1 MATSEGGL
9 RELMAGQLAIWYS
22 HQLAPENP
30 YFNGGEYLELNGDV
44 DLGLL
49 GEASRRLMEEA
60 DAVRLRIREVDGQ
73 PRQYFHDVAD
83 YPVDVIDVSG
93 EADPRAAA
101 ERLMWEDLRQ
111 VRGAA
116 DRALYRI
123 KIFTAGPR
131 LTLWY
136 QRAYHVIL
144 DGRSVGLIVGRLS
157 QIYNALLQGGSVAES
172 ALPSS
177 TVLMEAER
185 DYRASAHYEAD
196 REYWSGVLAGLP
208 EAEGLGGSYA
218 GRAQRAPV
226 RYLEDVDDSLGADLK
241 AAARGL
247 GTNFAGL
254 MISAAALY
262 QHHLTGQRDVVVG
275 VPVSGRV
282 GTRDLAIPLMTNNV
296 LPIRVEIT
304 PDTTVADLVRR
315 TTRAVFQGLRHQRYR
330 YEEMLHDAALGE
342 GDLWDLMI
350 NVMSFDIYAL
360 PFGDC
365 AVTAHNLASGPVDGT
380 RIDVYDRSGLTIAV
394 DVNPDAPDLAP
405 GDEVCRH
412 FLALATWLVSVDAD
426 ELVSRSGLLDADERR
441 RVLVEWNDTAADF
454 GPGLVPELFTAQAAR
469 TPDAVAVVADGEEVS
484 YAELDARANRLA
496 HFLQGEGVTAESVV
510 GICLPRGVDAVV
522 AILAAWKAGAAYLP
536 IDPEH
541 PVERIAYLLSDS
553 GAAVTLTDGTTR
565 IEEPA
570 GAARVVALDSA
581 RLAARLA
588 ALPATSPKVSQAAD
602 RLAYVI
608 YTSGST
614 GRPKGVAVTHGGLA
628 NYAQW
633 AAGAYRTA
641 GGAPLHSSL
650 AFDLT
655 VTSVVVPLISGAP
668 VVVSREGGA
677 EGLAEL
683 LRDGGNFG
691 LVKAVPAHLPM
702 LTEMLS
708 DRQAEQAAVTW
719 VVGGEA
725 LPGPVVRAW
734 LERAPESVVV
744 NEYGPTEAVV
754 GCSVFEVRPG
764 LELGDSVPIGRPI
777 ANMRLYVLDEYLRPV
792 APGVPGELYIAGVQ
806 LARGY
811 AKRPGLTAERFVANP
826 FEPGAR
832 MYRTGDLA
840 LWSRGGELEYLGR
853 ADEQVKV
860 RGYRI
865 EPGEVEAVL
874 TAHPLV
880 ARAAVIAREDTPGDV
895 QLVGYVVP
903 GDAAEDLAEQVRSF
917 AAGQLP
923 EHMVPSAVVVLDA
936 LPLAMSG
943 KLDRKALPAPDFG
956 TRAGAGRAPAN
967 AREEILCAAF
977 AEVLGLE
984 RVGVDD
990 NFFQLGGQSLMAI
1003 RLVGAI
1009 RKLGVS
1015 VSVRAFFESPTP
1027 AGLARSVG
1035 AGEVAVPAN
1044 LIPADATSIT
1054 PEMLSLV
1061 ALSADEVARVVDTV
1075 DGGAANIA
1083 DVYPLAPLQEGLLFH
1098 HLMADGDDD
1107 TYLASFVLEF
1117 DSKGRLD
1124 AFAGALQQVLDR
1136 HDIFRTAIVW
1146 EGLPEPVQVVW
1157 RRAELPVTE
1166 VALDPQATD
1175 PVAELTATV
1184 GRTVDL
1190 TRAPLLGLHVAGTA
1204 DGRRLAL
1211 LRLHHLVQDH
1221 TTVEVLL
1228 AEIEAVMQ
1236 GRGTELPQPLPFRD
1250 VVVQARA
1257 GLDGG
1262 AHERFFADLLGD
1274 VTEPTAPF
1282 GLLETREPG
1291 METVETEAR
1300 IAPDLERKLRRVS
1313 RKVGASPA
1321 TLMHV
1326 AWARVLAAVSGQDD
1340 VVFGTVLFG
1349 RMNADAEADRQLGPF
1364 MNLLP
1369 VRVKTGDLGVLA
1381 AVGAVRS
1388 QLAALL
1394 EHEHAPLA
1402 VAQNASG
1409 VEGESPLFT
1418 SMFNFRHNDRSVSKS
1433 GALFDGV
1440 ELRHYREYTNYPLAV
1455 NVDDDDDAMRVTVD
1469 LAPPVDPRLVISL
1482 LCTATWNLLVALE
1495 RALAGGPEI
1504 ALGAVEVL
1512 SSEELRRV
1520 LVEWNDTAAE
1530 VEGTTLPALFEAQV
1544 ARTPDAVAVVF
1555 EGEELSYAELDAR
1568 ANRLAHL
1575 LAGRGV
1581 GPESVVAVALERGV
1595 DMVVALLA
1603 VVKAGGAYLPVDPG
1617 YPADRIAVVLED
1629 AAPVVVLTARAFIDV
1644 IPAAAP
1650 VVVLDAPAVSEE
1662 LAGLPGTALGAVVR
1676 PAHPAYVIFT
1686 SGSTGRP
1693 KGVVVAHEGIVNR
1706 LAWMQQRFELSVG
1719 DRVVQKTPFGFDVS
1733 VWEFFWPLLEGAALV
1748 VARPGGH
1755 REPGYLASLIVEQ
1768 GVTTAHFVPS
1778 MLEAFLS
1785 EPAAAGCGEVL
1796 RRVVCSGEALPL
1808 HVQHR
1813 FFELFG
1819 DVELHNLYGPTE
1831 ASVDVTAWRCDR
1843 EQTAGVVPIG
1853 APVAN
1858 TCVYVLDA
1866 ALGPVPVGAA
1876 GELYLAGVQLARG
1889 YAGRAAL
1896 TGERFVAN
1904 PFERGARMYR
1914 TGDIACWR
1922 ADGVLEFLGRADEQ
1936 VKVRGFRIEPG
1947 EVQAVVAAHPRVAQ
1961 AAVIAREDVPGDT
1974 RLVAYVVP
1982 DGDGMEQL
1990 PESVREFAVRQ
2001 LPEYMVPSAVVV
2013 LSELPLSV
2021 NGKLDR
2027 KALPAPAYTTGTGRG
2042 PANAREEIVCA
2053 AFADVLGLESVGVDD
2068 NFFQL
2073 GGHSLMGISLVEQ
2086 LRLRGVAVSVRT
2098 LFQSPTPAG
2107 LAASTGAVQ
2116 VEVPANLIPA
2126 DATTITPEMLPLVDL
2141 TADEIERIVA
2151 TVEGGAA
2158 NIGDVYPLAPLQE
2171 GLLFHHLLA
2180 DGGEDAYVLRAAL
2193 EFDTRARLDAFV
2205 EALQLVVDRHD
2216 IFRTSFVWE
2225 GLREPVQ
2232 VVWRRAVLPVSEV
2245 VLAPNT
2251 TDPAAE
2257 LQAVVGSSMDL
2268 GRAPLL
2274 RVDYAEL
2281 PGGGWMALA
2290 RMHHTVRDHTALE
2303 VVLSE
2308 VRTIVAGRAAELPA
2322 PMPFRNFVAQT
2333 RRGVSLA
2340 EHERYFARLLA
2351 DVDEPTAAY
2360 GLLNVRGDGAD
2371 SVHGV
2376 TVFAEELNTRLRET
2390 ARRLGTSPA
2399 TLMHVAWARVLA
2411 AVSGRDDVVF
2421 GTVLYGRMNS
2431 GAGAD
2436 RVPGPFMNTLPVR
2449 ALTDRHGVLAAVTA
2463 MRDQLAELLEH
2474 EHAPL
2479 VAAQRASGIV
2489 GDAPLF
2495 TSFINY
2501 RRNEAQSPEER
2512 AGEVMEGTRLLLSRE
2527 RTNYP
2532 LVILVD
2538 DNGDGIEVAVDA
2550 VAPIDSA
2557 EVGALVRT
2565 ATENLVGALE
2575 KALDGGAELPLCE
2588 VQVLGDAERSRL
2600 LTEWNDTA
2608 AEVPAG
2614 TVVGLFEA
2622 QTARTPDAVAIVAD
2636 GERVSYAELDARA
2649 NRLAHYLLGQGISAE
2664 SAVGLALPR
2673 GVEMITAMLAVW
2685 KAGAG
2690 YLPIDPEQPADRV
2703 GYMLTDSQVAMV
2715 LTTEEILDELPA
2727 GRLRTVA
2734 LDGTLTA
2741 MQLAAAPATAPA
2753 TAVDPGCLA
2762 YMIYTSGSTG
2772 RPKGV
2777 AVTHGAL
2784 TNYVATVPPRI
2795 GYTGPGARHALLQAQ
2810 ITDLG
2815 NTVLFASLVTGGEL
2829 HILDEGAVTDPA
2841 AVSGYL
2847 AEQGIDHLKVVPSHL
2862 VALSAVAG
2870 LERVLP
2876 ARSLVLGGE
2885 AAAPDWVRE
2894 LVTAADGC
2902 AVFNHY
2908 GPTETTIGVAT
2919 TRLTAELVAD
2929 GVVPVGTPVGNT
2941 RFYLLDARLQPVSVG
2956 VAGELYVAGAQLAR
2970 GYVRRPGRTAERF
2983 VANPFEPGLRMYRT
2997 GDRAKWTADGQV
3009 VFLGRADEQVKI
3021 RGHRIEPGEVQ
3032 AALAAHRQV
3041 DQAAVVARQDTPGE
3055 TRLVAYVVPGAG
3067 ADGGNLPA
3075 ELRQFAAEKLP
3086 EHLVPSAVV
3095 VLDALPLT
3103 ANGKLDRKAL
3113 PAPDFAGRAGT
3124 GRGPADAREEIV
3136 CAAFA
3141 EVLGLERV
3149 GVDDDFF
3156 ELGGHSLV
3164 AVRLVEIL
3172 RAQGVSISVRT
3183 LFDTPSPAGVAASVG
3198 AERITAPANRIPAD
3212 AQQIT
3217 PQMLSMVELTEQE
3230 IATVAATVPGGA
3242 ANIAD
3247 VYPLA
3252 PLQEGLLFHHV
3263 LAHGGDDAYVMP
3275 AVLEFDSRARLDAFA
3290 QAMGQVVNRHD
3301 IYRTAY
3307 VWEGLREPVQVVLR
3321 HAPLSVTEVALDP
3334 RSTDPVAELVALGG
3348 HSMDLA
3354 DPPLITLHVAAAPAG
3369 GKWLALVRA
3378 HHMVR
3383 DHTALVVLLTEV
3395 QAFLT
3400 GRSAELPA
3408 PLLFRDFVAQAR
3420 GGVAREEHERYFEAL
3435 LGDVEEPTAPFGLV
3449 DVRGDGTALTR
3460 NPVEPAPAVDA
3471 RLREVARRLGTSPAT
3486 LLHVV
3491 WGRVLAAV
3499 SNQPTVVFGTVLSGR
3514 MNAAAGADRIPG
3526 PFINTLPVRM
3536 PEPRPGV
3543 VAAVAAMRSQ
3553 LAELL
3558 EHEHAP
3564 LVLAQRASGVTG
3576 GSPLFTSFINY
3587 RRNAGQNLDERWD
3600 GELEGTR
3607 LVFANERTNFPL
3619 ALMVD
3624 DNGEDIALSV
3634 DAVAPADGAAV
3645 GELVRNA
3652 MANLVSALE
3661 TALDGGPELPLDEV
3675 AVLDEGELHRMLD
3688 EWNSTDRGMAAAT
3701 LPELFATQAAETPG
3715 AVALVADG
3723 VRLSYAELDARA
3735 NRLARLLIG
3744 RGVAPESV
3752 VAVALERGVD
3762 LVVALLAVAKA
3773 GGAYLPLDRSYPA
3786 ERIARMLA
3794 DSSPTLLLTDGRD
3807 TVATAGLA
3815 RVALDEEETARE
3827 LAGIAEGPLQQAELR
3842 APLGAD
3848 NAAYVI
3854 YTSGSTGRPK
3864 GTVVPHRAVDRLVR
3878 ESGYL
3883 ELGPGNVVGQLS
3895 SASFDAATLEIWGPL
3910 LNGATLAVAAP
3921 GALSVAEL
3929 KAFLTT
3935 HAVDTAWLTAGLF
3948 HEVVD
3953 QDVSALAGLRRLLAG
3968 GDALSPAH
3976 CRRLLAA
3983 LPGVRLFNGYGP
3995 TENTTFTT
4003 VHEIL
4008 AADLTEGTASVPI
4021 GSPIADTR
4029 VYVLDGALR
4038 PVPVGVEGELYTT
4051 GAGLARGYE
4060 QQAALTAE
4068 RFVACPLEPGTRM
4081 YRTGDRARWTADGR
4095 LVFAGRTD
4103 HQVKVRGFRVEPGE
4117 VTEVLSGHPQVAQA
4131 AVVARVDASGGPRLV
4146 AYVVPAGPTGAELPH
4161 SVREFLADR
4170 LPEYLVPAAVA
4181 VLDAMPLTANGKL
4194 DRAALP
4200 APAYTTGGGRGPADA
4215 REEAVGGLFREVL
4228 GLAEVGMD
4236 DDFFALGGH
4245 SLLATRLVT
4254 RVREVLGVELP
4265 LRAVFEARTVAGL
4278 ARRVGTEKSTRPA
4291 LRPMRNHEES

>member
-30 YFNGGEYLELNGDV
+30 YFNGAEYLELDGDV

-49 GEASRRLMEEA
+49 VKASRRLMEEA

-111 VRGAA
+111 ERGAA

-157 QIYNALLQGGSVAES
+157 QIYNALLRGGSVEES

-177 TVLMEAER
+177 TVLMDAER

-196 REYWSGVLAGLP
+196 REYWRGVLAGLP

-226 RYLEDVDDSLGADLK
+226 RSLEDVDDSLGANLK

-282 GTRDLAIPLMTNNV
+282 GTRDLATPLMTNNV

-365 AVTAHNLASGPVDGT
+365 TVTAHNMASGPVDGT

-394 DVNPDAPDLAP
+394 DVNSDAPGLAP
-405 GDEVCRH
+405 GDEVCRR
-412 FLALATWLVSVDAD
+412 FLALATWLVSVEAD
-426 ELVSRSGLLDADERR
+426 EPVSRSGLLDADERR

-454 GPGLVPELFTAQAAR
+454 GPRLVPELFAAQAAR
-469 TPDAVAVVADGEEVS
+469 TPDAVAVVADGAEVS
-484 YAELDARANRLA
+484 FAELDARANRLA
-496 HFLQGEGVTAESVV
+496 HFLRGEGVTAESVV

-522 AILAAWKAGAAYLP
+522 AILAVWKAGAGYLP

-541 PVERIAYLLSDS
+541 PVERIAYLMSDS

-581 RLAARLA
+581 ALAARLA
-588 ALPATSPKVSQAAD
+588 ALPATAPEVSPAAD
-602 RLAYVI
+602 GLAYVI

-628 NYAQW
+628 NYAHW

-668 VVVSREGGA
+668 VAVSREGGA

-683 LRDGGNFG
+683 LRGGGNFG

-702 LTEMLS
+702 LAEMLS
-708 DRQAEQAAVTW
+708 DRQAEQAAATW

-725 LPGPVVRAW
+725 LSGPVVRAW
-734 LERAPESVVV
+734 LERAPETVVV

-754 GCSVFEVRPG
+754 GCSVFEVRAG
-764 LELGDSVPIGRPI
+764 QELGDSVPIGRPI
-777 ANMRLYVLDEYLRPV
+777 ANMRLYVLDDYLRPV

-811 AKRPGLTAERFVANP
+811 AKRPGLTAERFVGNP

-840 LWSRGGELEYLGR
+840 RWTRDGELEYLGR

-874 TAHPLV
+874 TTHPLV

-903 GDAAEDLAEQVRSF
+903 GDAAEGLAEEVRSF
-917 AAGQLP
+917 AAEQLP

-1003 RLVGAI
+1003 RLVGTI

-1027 AGLARSVG
+1027 AGLAQSVG

-1044 LIPADATSIT
+1044 LIPADTVEIT
-1054 PEMLSLV
+1054 PEMLPLV
-1061 ALSADEVARVVDTV
+1061 DLSADEVARVVATV

-1098 HLMADGDDD
+1098 HLMAEGDDD

-1146 EGLPEPVQVVW
+1146 EGLREPVQVVW

-1166 VALDPQATD
+1166 VALDPQAAD
-1175 PVAELTATV
+1175 PVTELAAAV

-1190 TRAPLLGLHVAGTA
+1190 TRAPLLGLHVAATV

-1228 AEIEAVMQ
+1228 AEIEAVIQ

-1291 METVETEAR
+1291 METVEAEAR

-1326 AWARVLAAVSGQDD
+1326 AWARVLAAVSGHDD

-1349 RMNADAEADRQLGPF
+1349 RMNTDAEADRQLGPF

-1369 VRVKTGDLGVLA
+1369 LRVKTGDLGVLA

-1409 VEGESPLFT
+1409 VEGESPLFA
-1418 SMFNFRHNDRSVSKS
+1418 SMFNFRHNDGSVSKS

-1440 ELRHYREYTNYPLAV
+1440 ELRYYREYTNYPLAV

-1469 LAPPVDPRLVISL
+1469 VAPPVDPRLVISL

-1495 RALAGGPEI
+1495 ATLAGGPEI

-1512 SSEELRRV
+1512 SPEELHRV
-1520 LVEWNDTAAE
+1520 LVEWNDTAVE
-1530 VEGTTLPALFEAQV
+1530 VGASTLPALFEARV
-1544 ARTPDAVAVVF
+1544 ARTPDAVAVLF

-1568 ANRLAHL
+1568 ANRLARL
-1575 LAGRGV
+1575 LVSRGV
-1581 GPESVVAVALERGV
+1581 GAGSVVGVCLERGV
-1595 DMVVALLA
+1595 ELVVALLA
-1603 VVKAGGAYLPVDPG
+1603 VVKAGAAYLPLDPE
-1617 YPADRIAVVLED
+1617 YPAERIGFSLE
-1629 AAPVVVLTARAFIDV
+1629 AAGASVVVTTAG
-1644 IPAAAP
+1644 
-1650 VVVLDAPAVSEE
+1650 
-1662 LAGLPGTALGAVVR
+1662 LAGVLPAGVSRVLVEDPVLADLDGGALGVVVR
-1676 PAHPAYVIFT
+1676 PQDAAYVIFT

-1706 LAWMQQRFELSVG
+1706 LVWMQQRFGLSAA

-1733 VWEFFWPLLEGAALV
+1733 VWEFFWPLLEGAGLV

-1755 REPGYLASLIVEQ
+1755 RDPEYLASLIAEQ

-1778 MLEAFLS
+1778 MLEAFLA
-1785 EPAAAGCGEVL
+1785 EPATAGCGEVL

-1808 HVQHR
+1808 HTQQR
-1813 FFELFG
+1813 FFEVFG
-1819 DVELHNLYGPTE
+1819 GVELHNLYGPTE
-1831 ASVDVTAWRCDR
+1831 ASVDVTAWQCDG

-1858 TCVYVLDA
+1858 TRVYVLDA
-1866 ALGPVPVGAA
+1866 ALSPVPVGAA

-1889 YAGRAAL
+1889 YAGRPAL

-1904 PFERGARMYR
+1904 PFESGARMYR
-1914 TGDIACWR
+1914 TGDITRWR
-1922 ADGVLEFLGRADEQ
+1922 ADGRLEYLGRADEQ
-1936 VKVRGFRIEPG
+1936 VKIRGFRIEPG
-1947 EVQAVVAAHPRVAQ
+1947 EVQAVIAGHPRVAQ
-1961 AAVIAREDVPGDT
+1961 AAVIAREDVPGEL
-1974 RLVAYVVP
+1974 RLVGYVVP
-1982 DGDGMEQL
+1982 DGGSVAEL
-1990 PESVREFAVRQ
+1990 SESVREFAAQR

-2013 LSELPLSV
+2013 LDELPLSV

-2053 AFADVLGLESVGVDD
+2053 AFADILGLERVGVDD
-2068 NFFQL
+2068 NFFRL
-2073 GGHSLMGISLVEQ
+2073 GGHSLMGIRLVEQ
-2086 LRLRGVAVSVRT
+2086 LRERGVAVSVRT

-2126 DATTITPEMLPLVDL
+2126 DATTITPQMLPLVDL
-2141 TADEIERIVA
+2141 TAGEIERIVA

-2158 NIGDVYPLAPLQE
+2158 NIADVYPLAPLQE

-2180 DGGEDAYVLRAAL
+2180 EGGEDAYVLRAAL

-2232 VVWRRAVLPVSEV
+2232 VVWRRAVLPVTEV
-2245 VLAPNT
+2245 TLAPDS

-2257 LQAVVGSSMDL
+2257 LQAIVGSSMDL

-2322 PMPFRNFVAQT
+2322 PMPFRNFVAQS

-2376 TVFAEELNTRLRET
+2376 TAFGEELNTRLRET

-2575 KALDGGAELPLCE
+2575 KALDGGAELPLSE
-2588 VQVLGDAERSRL
+2588 VRVMDEAERSRL

-2614 TVVGLFEA
+2614 TVVDFFEA
-2622 QTARTPDAVAIVAD
+2622 QAARTPGAAAIVAD

-2649 NRLAHYLLGQGISAE
+2649 NRLAHYLVAQGIGAE
-2664 SAVGLALPR
+2664 STVGLALPR

-2703 GYMLTDSQVAMV
+2703 AFMLTDCQVAMV

-2734 LDGTLTA
+2734 LDDTLTA
-2741 MQLAAAPATAPA
+2741 MQLAAAPATAPEA
-2753 TAVDPGCLA
+2753 AADSGCLA
-2762 YMIYTSGSTG
+2762 YVIYTSGSTG

-2784 TNYVATVPPRI
+2784 ANYVATVPPRI
-2795 GYTGPGARHALLQAQ
+2795 GYTGPGARYALLQAQ

-2841 AVSGYL
+2841 VVSGYL
-2847 AEQGIDHLKVVPSHL
+2847 AEHGIDHLKVVPSHL
-2862 VALSAVAG
+2862 AALSTVAG
-2870 LERVLP
+2870 LEQVLP

-2885 AAAPDWVRE
+2885 AAAPGWVRE
-2894 LVTAADGC
+2894 LVAAADGR

-2929 GVVPVGTPVGNT
+2929 GVVPVGRPVGNT
-2941 RFYLLDARLQPVSVG
+2941 RFYLLDARLQPVPVG

-2970 GYVRRPGRTAERF
+2970 GYVRRPGLTAERF
-2983 VANPFEPGLRMYRT
+2983 VAHPFEPGLRMYRT
-2997 GDRAKWTADGQV
+2997 GDLAKWTADGQV

-3021 RGHRIEPGEVQ
+3021 RGYRIEPGEVQ

-3041 DQAAVVARQDTPGE
+3041 DQAAVVARQDTSAE

-3067 ADGGNLPA
+3067 ADGESLPA

-3095 VLDALPLT
+3095 VLDALPLA

-3113 PAPDFAGRAGT
+3113 PAPDFAGRAGS

-3141 EVLGLERV
+3141 EVLDLERV

-3212 AQQIT
+3212 AQEIT
-3217 PQMLSMVELTEQE
+3217 PEMLSMVELTEQE
-3230 IATVAATVPGGA
+3230 IATVAASVPGGA

-3275 AVLEFDSRARLDAFA
+3275 AVLEFDSRARQEAFA
-3290 QAMGQVVNRHD
+3290 QAMAQVVNRHD

-3408 PLLFRDFVAQAR
+3408 PLPFRDFVAQAR
-3420 GGVAREEHERYFEAL
+3420 GGVAREEHERYFAAL
-3435 LGDVEEPTAPFGLV
+3435 LRDVEEPTAPFGLV
-3449 DVRGDGTALTR
+3449 DVRGDGAALVR
-3460 NPVEPAPAVDA
+3460 NRVEPAPEVDT

-3536 PEPRPGV
+3536 PEPRLGV
-3543 VAAVAAMRSQ
+3543 VAAVAAMRGQ

-3652 MANLVSALE
+3652 MANLVWALE
-3661 TALDGGPELPLDEV
+3661 TALDGGPELPLDAV

-3688 EWNSTDRGMAAAT
+3688 EWNSTGRGMAAAT
-3701 LPELFATQAAETPG
+3701 LPELFAAQAAATPG
-3715 AVALVADG
+3715 AVALVVDG

-3762 LVVALLAVAKA
+3762 LVVALLAVVKA
-3773 GGAYLPLDRSYPA
+3773 GGAYLPLDLSYPA
-3786 ERIARMLA
+3786 ERIAHMLA
-3794 DSSPTLLLTDGRD
+3794 DSTPILLLTGGRD

-3827 LAGIAEGPLQQAELR
+3827 LAGLAEGPLQPTELR
-3842 APLGAD
+3842 APLSAD

-3929 KAFLTT
+3929 KAFLTA

-3953 QDVSALAGLRRLLAG
+3953 QDVAALAGLRRLLAG

-3983 LPGVRLFNGYGP
+3983 LPEVRLFNGYGP

-4008 AADLTEGTASVPI
+4008 AAELTERTASVPI

-4029 VYVLDGALR
+4029 VYVLDAALR

-4068 RFVACPLEPGTRM
+4068 RFVACPLEPGARM

-4095 LVFAGRTD
+4095 LVFSGRTD
-4103 HQVKVRGFRVEPGE
+4103 HQVKIRGFRVEPGE

-4131 AVVARVDASGGPRLV
+4131 AVVTREDASGGPRLV
-4146 AYVVPAGPTGAELPH
+4146 AYVVPADPAGTELPD

-4170 LPEYLVPAAVA
+4170 LPEYLVPAAVV
-4181 VLDAMPLTANGKL
+4181 VLDALPLTANGKL

-4200 APAYTTGGGRGPADA
+4200 APAYPTGGGRGPADS

-4228 GLAEVGMD
+4228 GLADVGMD

>member
-9 RELMAGQLAIWYS
+9 RELMAGQLAIWYG

-30 YFNGGEYLELNGDV
+30 YFNGGEYLELDGDV
-44 DLGLL
+44 NLALL
-49 GEASRRLMEEA
+49 VQASRRLMEEA

-93 EADPRAAA
+93 DADPRAAA

-111 VRGAA
+111 ERGTA

-144 DGRSVGLIVGRLS
+144 DGRSIGLIVGRLS
-157 QIYNALLQGGSVAES
+157 QIYNALLQGGSVDET

-177 TVLMEAER
+177 TVLMDAER
-185 DYRASAHYEAD
+185 DYRASADYQAD
-196 REYWSGVLAGLP
+196 REYWRGVLAGIP
-208 EAEGLGGSYA
+208 VAEGLGGSHA
-218 GRAQRAPV
+218 RRVQGAPV
-226 RYLEDVDDSLGADLK
+226 RFLEDVDDSVAADLK
-241 AAARGL
+241 ATARRL

-254 MISAAALY
+254 MISAAVLY
-262 QHHLTGQRDVVVG
+262 QHYRTGQRDVVVG

-282 GTRDLAIPLMTNNV
+282 GTRDLAVPLMTHNV

-342 GDLWDLMI
+342 GDLWDLTI

-365 AVTAHNLASGPVDGT
+365 TITAHNLASGPVDGT
-380 RIDVYDRSGLTIAV
+380 RIDVYDRSGMEIAV
-394 DVNPDAPDLAP
+394 DINGDAPGLTP
-405 GDEVCRH
+405 GDEVYRR
-412 FLALATWLVSVDAD
+412 FLALANWLASVEAD
-426 ELVSRSGLLDADERR
+426 ERVSRSGLLDADERR
-441 RVLVEWNDTAADF
+441 RVLVEWNDTAVEVEPSTL
-454 GPGLVPELFTAQAAR
+454 PGLFEAQVAL
-469 TPDAVAVVADGEEVS
+469 TPDAVAVVFEGVEVS

-496 HFLQGEGVTAESVV
+496 RLLAGRGVGPESVV
-510 GICLPRGVDAVV
+510 GVCLERGVELVVALLAVV
-522 AILAAWKAGAAYLP
+522 KAGAAYLP
-536 IDPEH
+536 LDPGY
-541 PVERIAYLLSDS
+541 PAERIAVVLEDAVPAAVVTARAFTEVIPAGAPVVVLDAPAVVEELAGLPGTAL
-553 GAAVTLTDGTTR
+553 GAAV
-565 IEEPA
+565 
-570 GAARVVALDSA
+570 
-581 RLAARLA
+581 
-588 ALPATSPKVSQAAD
+588 LPGHP
-602 RLAYVI
+602 AYVI
-608 YTSGST
+608 FTSGST
-614 GRPKGVAVTHGGLA
+614 GRPKGVVVAHEGIVNRLAWMQSRYELGAEDRVVQKTPFGFDVSVWEFFWPLSVGAALVVARPGGHRDPEYLA
-628 NYAQW
+628 
-633 AAGAYRTA
+633 
-641 GGAPLHSSL
+641 S
-650 AFDLT
+650 
-655 VTSVVVPLISGAP
+655 LISGQGVTTAHFVP
-668 VVVSREGGA
+668 SMLEA
-677 EGLAEL
+677 FLAEPSAAGCGAV
-683 LRDGGNFG
+683 LR
-691 LVKAVPAHLPM
+691 
-702 LTEMLS
+702 
-708 DRQAEQAAVTW
+708 R
-719 VVGGEA
+719 VVCSGEA
-725 LPGPVVRAW
+725 LSPVVADRFFEVFDGVE
-734 LERAPESVVV
+734 LH
-744 NEYGPTEAVV
+744 NLYGPTEAAVDV
-754 GCSVFEVRPG
+754 TAWRCERGSGSGV
-764 LELGDSVPIGRPI
+764 VPIGGPV
-777 ANMRLYVLDEYLRPV
+777 ANTRLYVLDEYLQPV
-792 APGVPGELYIAGVQ
+792 APGAAGELYIAGVQ

-811 AKRPGLTAERFVANP
+811 ANRAALTAERFVASP
-826 FEPGAR
+826 YGTGER
-832 MYRTGDLA
+832 LYRTGDVA
-840 LWSRGGELEYLGR
+840 RWTADGVVEYLGR
-853 ADEQVKV
+853 ADEQVKI
-860 RGYRI
+860 RGFRI
-865 EPGEVEAVL
+865 EPGEIQAVVA
-874 TAHPLV
+874 AHARV
-880 ARAAVIAREDTPGDV
+880 AQAAVVAREDVPGDKR
-895 QLVGYVVP
+895 LVAYVVP
-903 GDAAEDLAEQVRSF
+903 EGGSNSE
-917 AAGQLP
+917 LP
-923 EHMVPSAVVVLDA
+923 EDVRRFVASRLPEYMVPSAVVVLDE
-936 LPLAMSG
+936 LPLSVNG
-943 KLDRKALPAPDFG
+943 KLDRKALPAPEYSTG
-956 TRAGAGRAPAN
+956 SGRAPAN
-967 AREEILCAAF
+967 VREEVVCAAF

-984 RVGVDD
+984 SVGVDD
-990 NFFQLGGQSLMAI
+990 DFFRLGGQSLMAI
-1003 RLVGAI
+1003 RLVGRL

-1015 VSVRAFFESPTP
+1015 VSVRAFFETPTP

-1035 AGEVAVPAN
+1035 AAEVAVPAN
-1044 LIPADATSIT
+1044 LIPADAIAIT
-1054 PEMLSLV
+1054 PEMLPLV
-1061 ALSADEVARVVDTV
+1061 ELTAEEIERVVATV
-1075 DGGAANIA
+1075 EGGAANIA
-1083 DVYPLAPLQEGLLFH
+1083 DIYPLAPLQEGLLFH
-1098 HLMADGDDD
+1098 HLLDDGDDD
-1107 TYLASFVLEF
+1107 TYLASFVLEL
-1117 DSKGRLD
+1117 DSKERLD
-1124 AFAGALQQVLDR
+1124 VFADALQQVLDR

-1146 EGLPEPVQVVW
+1146 EGLPEPVQVVC

-1166 VALDPQATD
+1166 VALDPQAAD
-1175 PVAELTATV
+1175 PVAELAAAV

-1190 TRAPLLGLHVAGTA
+1190 TRAPLLGLHVAETA

-1211 LRLHHLVQDH
+1211 LRLHHMVQDH

-1228 AEIEAVMQ
+1228 AEIQAIMQ
-1236 GRGTELPQPLPFRD
+1236 GRDTELPQPLPFRD

-1257 GLDGG
+1257 GLDGEG
-1262 AHERFFADLLGD
+1262 HERFFAELLGD

-1282 GLLETREPG
+1282 GLLETRASG
-1291 METVETEAR
+1291 TETVETEAR
-1300 IAPDLERKLRRVS
+1300 IAPDLERKLREVS
-1313 RKVGASPA
+1313 RKAGASPA

-1326 AWARVLAAVSGQDD
+1326 AWARVLAVVSGHDD

-1409 VEGESPLFT
+1409 VEGESPLFA
-1418 SMFNFRHNDRSVSKS
+1418 SMFNFRHNDRSVRKS
-1433 GALFDGV
+1433 GTLFDGV

-1455 NVDDDDDAMRVTVD
+1455 NVDDDADAMRVSVD
-1469 LAPPVDPRLVISL
+1469 VLPSVDPRLVISL
-1482 LCTATWNLLVALE
+1482 LCTATWNLLVSLETALD
-1495 RALAGGPEI
+1495 GGPEV

-1512 SSEELRRV
+1512 DAVERRRV
-1520 LVEWNDTAAE
+1520 LVEWNDTAVE
-1530 VEGTTLPALFEAQV
+1530 VEPSTLPGLFEAQV
-1544 ARTPDAVAVVF
+1544 ALTPDAVAVVF
-1555 EGEELSYAELDAR
+1555 EGVEVSYAELDAR
-1568 ANRLAHL
+1568 ANRLARL

-1581 GPESVVAVALERGV
+1581 GPESVVGVCLERGV
-1595 DMVVALLA
+1595 ELVVALLA
-1603 VVKAGGAYLPVDPG
+1603 VVKAGAAYLPMDPE
-1617 YPADRIAVVLED
+1617 YPAERLGYVVET
-1629 AAPVVVLTARAFIDV
+1629 AGVSVVVTTGGLAEV
-1644 IPAAAP
+1644 LPAGVAG
-1650 VVVLDAPAVSEE
+1650 VLVEDPA
-1662 LAGLPGTALGAVVR
+1662 LADLDGGALGVVIE
-1676 PAHPAYVIFT
+1676 PQDAAYVIFT

-1706 LAWMQQRFELSVG
+1706 LAWMQSRYELG
-1719 DRVVQKTPFGFDVS
+1719 AEDRVVQKTPFGFDVS
-1733 VWEFFWPLLEGAALV
+1733 VWEFFWPLLEGACLV

-1755 REPGYLASLIVEQ
+1755 RDPEYLASLISEQ

-1778 MLEAFLS
+1778 MLEAFLA
-1785 EPAAAGCGEVL
+1785 EPSAARCVSL
-1796 RRVVCSGEALPL
+1796 RRVVCSGEALSP
-1808 HVQHR
+1808 VVADR
-1813 FFELFG
+1813 FFEVFG
-1819 DVELHNLYGPTE
+1819 GVELHNLYGPTE
-1831 ASVDVTAWRCDR
+1831 AAVDVTAWSCERG
-1843 EQTAGVVPIG
+1843 QSTGVVPIG
-1853 APVAN
+1853 APIAN
-1858 TCVYVLDA
+1858 TRVYVLDA
-1866 ALGPVPVGAA
+1866 GLSPVPVGAG

-1904 PFERGARMYR
+1904 PFEPGARMYR
-1914 TGDIACWR
+1914 TGDIARWR
-1922 ADGVLEFLGRADEQ
+1922 ADGQLEYLGRADEQ
-1936 VKVRGFRIEPG
+1936 VKIRGFRIEPG
-1947 EVQAVVAAHPRVAQ
+1947 EVQAVIAGHPLVAQ
-1961 AAVIAREDVPGDT
+1961 AAVIAREDVPGEL

-1982 DGDGMEQL
+1982 DSDSTAEL
-1990 PESVREFAVRQ
+1990 PEAVREFTARQ
-2001 LPEYMVPSAVVV
+2001 LPDYMVPSAVVV
-2013 LSELPLSV
+2013 LDELPLSV

-2027 KALPAPAYTTGTGRG
+2027 KALPAPAYTAGEGRG

-2053 AFADVLGLESVGVDD
+2053 AFAEVLGLESVGVDD
-2068 NFFQL
+2068 NFFRL
-2073 GGHSLMGISLVEQ
+2073 GGHSLLGIRLVEQ

-2098 LFQSPTPAG
+2098 LFQAPTPAG
-2107 LAASTGAVQ
+2107 LAASTGVVQ

-2126 DATTITPEMLPLVDL
+2126 DAREITPEMLPLVDL
-2141 TADEIERIVA
+2141 TTDETERIVA

-2158 NIGDVYPLAPLQE
+2158 NIADVYPLAPLQE

-2180 DGGEDAYVLRAAL
+2180 EGGEDAYVLRAAL
-2193 EFDTRARLDAFV
+2193 EFDTRERLDAFV

-2232 VVWRRAVLPVSEV
+2232 VVWRRAVLPVAEV
-2245 VLAPNT
+2245 TLGPDT

-2257 LQAVVGSSMDL
+2257 LQAIVGSSMNL
-2268 GRAPLL
+2268 GHAPLL
-2274 RVDYAEL
+2274 RVDYAAL
-2281 PGGGWMALA
+2281 PGGGWMALT

-2322 PMPFRNFVAQT
+2322 PMPFRNFVAQA
-2333 RRGVSLA
+2333 RLGVPLA
-2340 EHERYFARLLA
+2340 EHERYFAGLLA

-2360 GLLNVRGDGAD
+2360 GVLNVRGDGAD
-2371 SVHGV
+2371 TVHGV
-2376 TVFAEELNTRLRET
+2376 TAFSGDLNTRLREI

-2399 TLMHVAWARVLA
+2399 TLLHVAWARVLA
-2411 AVSGRDDVVF
+2411 AVSGREDVVF

-2479 VAAQRASGIV
+2479 VAAQRASRIV

-2550 VAPIDSA
+2550 VGSIDSA
-2557 EVGALVRT
+2557 EVGTLVCT
-2565 ATENLVGALE
+2565 TTENLVGALE
-2575 KALDGGAELPLCE
+2575 KALDGGPELPLNE
-2588 VQVLGDAERSRL
+2588 VRVLGEAERSRL

-2608 AEVPAG
+2608 DEVPAG
-2614 TVVGLFEA
+2614 TVADRFEA
-2622 QTARTPDAVAIVAD
+2622 QAARTPDAVAIVAD

-2649 NRLAHYLLGQGISAE
+2649 NRLAHYLVGQGVGAE

-2703 GYMLTDSQVAMV
+2703 AFMLTDCQVALV
-2715 LTTEEILDELPA
+2715 LTTEEFLDELPA
-2727 GRLRTVA
+2727 GRIRAVT

-2741 MQLAAAPATAPA
+2741 MQLAAAPTTAPE
-2753 TAVDPGCLA
+2753 TAADPGCLA
-2762 YMIYTSGSTG
+2762 YVIYTSGSTG

-2784 TNYVATVPPRI
+2784 ANYVATVPPRI

-2810 ITDLG
+2810 VTDLG

-2829 HILDEGAVTDPA
+2829 HILQEGAVTDPA
-2841 AVSGYL
+2841 MVSGYL
-2847 AEQGIDHLKVVPSHL
+2847 AEHRIDHLKVVPSHL
-2862 VALSAVAG
+2862 AALSAVAG
-2870 LERVLP
+2870 LEQVLP

-2885 AAAPDWVRE
+2885 AAAPDWVRQ
-2894 LVTAADGC
+2894 LVAAADGC
-2902 AVFNHY
+2902 AVHNHY

-2929 GVVPVGTPVGNT
+2929 GVVPIGRPVGNT
-2941 RFYLLDARLQPVSVG
+2941 RFYLLDARLQPVPVG

-2970 GYVRRPGRTAERF
+2970 GYVRRPGLTAERF

-2997 GDRAKWTADGQV
+2997 GDLARWTADGQV

-3021 RGHRIEPGEVQ
+3021 RGYRIEPGEVQ

-3041 DQAAVVARQDTPGE
+3041 AQAAVVARQDTPGE
-3055 TRLVAYVVPGAG
+3055 TRLVAYVVPG
-3067 ADGGNLPA
+3067 DGVDGESLPA
-3075 ELRQFAAEKLP
+3075 QLRQFAAEKLP

-3095 VLDALPLT
+3095 VLDALPLA

-3113 PAPDFAGRAGT
+3113 PAPDLAGRAGT
-3124 GRGPADAREEIV
+3124 GRGPADAREELV

-3172 RAQGVSISVRT
+3172 RSQGVSISVRT

-3198 AERITAPANRIPAD
+3198 AERITAPANRIPAG
-3212 AQQIT
+3212 AQEIT
-3217 PQMLSMVELTEQE
+3217 PEMLSMVDLTEQE
-3230 IATVAATVPGGA
+3230 VAAVVAAVPGGA

-3263 LAHGGDDAYVMP
+3263 LADGGDDAYVMP

-3290 QAMGQVVNRHD
+3290 QAMDQVVNRHD

-3307 VWEGLREPVQVVLR
+3307 VWDGLREPVQVVLR
-3321 HAPLSVTEVALDP
+3321 HAPLSVTEVAPAPQAADP
-3334 RSTDPVAELVALGG
+3334 IAELVAHGG

-3354 DPPLITLHVAAAPAG
+3354 DPPLITLHIAAAPAG

-3395 QAFLT
+3395 KAFLT

-3408 PLLFRDFVAQAR
+3408 PLPFRDFVAQAR
-3420 GGVAREEHERYFEAL
+3420 GGVAREEHERYFAGL

-3449 DVRGDGTALTR
+3449 DVRGDGAALVR
-3460 NPVEPAPAVDA
+3460 NRVEPAPEVDA

-3536 PEPRPGV
+3536 PGRRLGV

-3564 LVLAQRASGVTG
+3564 LVLAQRASGVAG

-3600 GELEGTR
+3600 GELDGSR

-3634 DAVAPADGAAV
+3634 DSVAPADGAAV
-3645 GELVRNA
+3645 GELARNA

-3661 TALDGGPELPLDEV
+3661 TALDGGPELPLDAV

-3688 EWNSTDRGMAAAT
+3688 EWNSTGRGLAAAT
-3701 LPELFATQAAETPG
+3701 LPELFAAQAAATPDAT
-3715 AVALVADG
+3715 AVVADG
-3723 VRLSYAELDARA
+3723 VSLSYAELDART

-3752 VAVALERGVD
+3752 VAVALDRGID
-3762 LVVALLAVAKA
+3762 LVVALLAVVKA
-3773 GGAYLPLDRSYPA
+3773 GGAYLPLDLSYPA
-3786 ERIARMLA
+3786 ERIAHMLA
-3794 DSSPTLLLTDGRD
+3794 DSASTLLLTDGRG
-3807 TVATAGLA
+3807 TLATTGLA
-3815 RVALDEEETARE
+3815 RVVLGEEETARE
-3827 LAGIAEGPLQQAELR
+3827 LAGFDEGPLRPAELR

-3864 GTVVPHRAVDRLVR
+3864 GTVVPHRSVDRLVR
-3878 ESGYL
+3878 DGGYL

-3921 GALSVAEL
+3921 GALSVTEL
-3929 KAFLTT
+3929 KAFLTA

-3983 LPGVRLFNGYGP
+3983 LPEVRLFNGYGP

-4008 AADLTEGTASVPI
+4008 AAELTEGTASVPI

-4029 VYVLDGALR
+4029 VYVLDAGLR

-4051 GAGLARGYE
+4051 GSGLSRGYT

-4068 RFVACPLEPGTRM
+4068 RFVACPLEPGARM

-4103 HQVKVRGFRVEPGE
+4103 HQVKIRGFRVEPGE
-4117 VTEVLSGHPQVAQA
+4117 VAEVLAGHPQLAQV
-4131 AVVARVDASGGPRLV
+4131 AVVTREDASGGPRLV
-4146 AYVVPAGPTGAELPH
+4146 AYVVPADPAGTELTVG
-4161 SVREFLADR
+4161 VREFLVDR
-4170 LPEYLVPAAVA
+4170 LPEYLVPSAVV
-4181 VLDAMPLTANGKL
+4181 VLDALPLTANGKL

-4200 APAYTTGGGRGPADA
+4200 APAYSTGGGRGPADS
-4215 REEAVGGLFREVL
+4215 REEALGGVFREVL

-4265 LRAVFEARTVAGL
+4265 LRAVFEVRTVAGL

>member
-1 MATSEGGL
+1 
-9 RELMAGQLAIWYS
+9 MAGQLAIWYS
-22 HQLAPENP
+22 HQLAPDNP
-30 YFNGGEYLELNGDV
+30 YFNGGEYLELDGDV

-49 GEASRRLMEEA
+49 VRASRRLMEEA

-101 ERLMWEDLRQ
+101 ERLMWQDLRQ
-111 VRGAA
+111 ARGAA
-116 DRALYRI
+116 DRGLYRI
-123 KIFTAGPR
+123 KIFTVGPR

-157 QIYNALLQGGSVAES
+157 QIYNALLRGGSVEEA

-185 DYRASAHYEAD
+185 DYRASADYEAD
-196 REYWSGVLAGLP
+196 REYWRDVLAGLP
-208 EAEGLGGSYA
+208 EAEGIGGSYT

-226 RYLEDVDDSLGADLK
+226 RFLENVDDSVGTSLK
-241 AAARGL
+241 TAARGL

-296 LPIRVEIT
+296 LPIRVDIT

-315 TTRAVFQGLRHQRYR
+315 TTRAVFRGLRHQRYR

-365 AVTAHNLASGPVDGT
+365 TVTAHNMASGPVDGT
-380 RIDVYDRSGLTIAV
+380 RIDVYDRSGLEIAV
-394 DVNPDAPDLAP
+394 DVNPDAPGLAP
-405 GDEVCRH
+405 GDEVCRR
-412 FLALATWLVSVDAD
+412 FLALANWLVSVDAG
-426 ELVSRSGLLDADERR
+426 ERVSRSGMLDADERR
-441 RVLVEWNDTAADF
+441 RVLVEWNDTAADL
-454 GPGLVPELFTAQAAR
+454 GSDLVPELFAAQAAR
-469 TPDAVAVVADGEEVS
+469 TPDAVAVIADGAEVS

-496 HFLQGEGVTAESVV
+496 HFLRGEGISAESVV

-522 AILAAWKAGAAYLP
+522 AILAAWKAGAGYLP
-536 IDPEH
+536 VDPEH
-541 PVERIAYLLSDS
+541 PAERIAYLLADS
-553 GAAVTLTDGTTR
+553 AAAVTLTDGTTR
-565 IEEPA
+565 IEEL
-570 GAARVVALDSA
+570 AAASRVVTLGSPS
-581 RLAARLA
+581 LAARLD
-588 ALPATSPKVSQAAD
+588 ALPATAPEVSLPAD
-602 RLAYVI
+602 GLAYVI

-628 NYAQW
+628 NYARW

-655 VTSVVVPLISGAP
+655 VTSLVVPLISGAP
-668 VVVSREGGA
+668 VAVSREGGA

-683 LRDGGNFG
+683 LRHGGNFG

-702 LTEMLS
+702 LAGMLTGG
-708 DRQAEQAAVTW
+708 QAEQAAVTW

-754 GCSVFEVRPG
+754 GCSVFEVRAG
-764 LELGDSVPIGRPI
+764 QELGESVPIGRPI
-777 ANMRLYVLDEYLRPV
+777 ANMRLYVLDDCLRPV
-792 APGVPGELYIAGVQ
+792 APGVAGELYIAGVQ

-811 AKRPGLTAERFVANP
+811 VRRPGLTAERFVANP
-826 FEPGAR
+826 AEPGAR
-832 MYRTGDLA
+832 MYRTGDIA
-840 LWSRGGELEYLGR
+840 RWTRGGELEYLGR
-853 ADEQVKV
+853 ADEQVKI

-880 ARAAVIAREDTPGDV
+880 AQAAVITREDTPGDA

-903 GDAAEDLAEQVRSF
+903 GGPADDLAAQVRSF
-917 AAGQLP
+917 AAEQLP

-936 LPLAMSG
+936 LPLAISG

-956 TRAGAGRAPAN
+956 IRAGAGRAPAN

-1003 RLVGAI
+1003 RLVGKI

-1044 LIPADATSIT
+1044 LIPEGAREIA
-1054 PEMLSLV
+1054 PHMLPLV
-1061 ALSADEVARVVDTV
+1061 DLSADEVARVVSTV
-1075 DGGAANIA
+1075 KGGAANIA

-1098 HLMADGDDD
+1098 HLMAGGGDD
-1107 TYLASFVLEF
+1107 TYVASFVLEF

-1146 EGLPEPVQVVW
+1146 EGLPQPVQVVW

-1166 VALDPQATD
+1166 VALDPRAAD
-1175 PVAELTATV
+1175 PVAELAATV
-1184 GRTVDL
+1184 GRTVNL
-1190 TRAPLLGLHVAGTA
+1190 TRAPLLGLHVAETG

-1211 LRLHHLVQDH
+1211 LRMHHLVQDH

-1250 VVVQARA
+1250 VVAQARA
-1257 GLDGG
+1257 DRDSG
-1262 AHERFFADLLGD
+1262 AHERFFAELLGD

-1282 GLLETREPG
+1282 GLLDTREPATD
-1291 METVETEAR
+1291 TVDTEASM
-1300 IAPDLERKLRRVS
+1300 APDLELRLRRVS

-1326 AWARVLAAVSGQDD
+1326 AWARVLAAVSGRDD

-1369 VRVKTGDLGVLA
+1369 VRVRTGDLGVLA

-1409 VEGESPLFT
+1409 VEGESPLFS

-1433 GALFDGV
+1433 GALFEGV
-1440 ELRHYREYTNYPLAV
+1440 ELRSYREHTNYPLAV

-1469 LAPPVDPRLVISL
+1469 VAPPVDPRLVISL

-1495 RALAGGPEI
+1495 TALDGGPEV

-1512 SSEELRRV
+1512 DAVERHRV
-1520 LVEWNDTAAE
+1520 LVEWNDTAVE
-1530 VEGTTLPALFEAQV
+1530 VGESTLPALFEAQV
-1544 ARTPDAVAVVF
+1544 VRTPDAVAVVF
-1555 EGEELSYAELDAR
+1555 EGVEVSYAELDAR
-1568 ANRLAHL
+1568 ANRLARL
-1575 LAGRGV
+1575 LVARGV
-1581 GPESVVAVALERGV
+1581 AAGSVVGVCLERGV
-1595 DMVVALLA
+1595 ELVVALLA
-1603 VVKAGGAYLPVDPG
+1603 VVKAGAAYLPVDPE
-1617 YPADRIAVVLED
+1617 YPADRIGYVLET
-1629 AAPVVVLTARAFIDV
+1629 AGASVVVTAGGLAGALPAGVAPVLVED
-1644 IPAAAP
+1644 PG
-1650 VVVLDAPAVSEE
+1650 
-1662 LAGLPGTALGAVVR
+1662 LAGLDGGAPSVVVR
-1676 PAHPAYVIFT
+1676 PQDAAYVIFT

-1693 KGVVVAHEGIVNR
+1693 KGVVVTHEGIVNR
-1706 LAWMQQRFELSVG
+1706 LAWMQSRYGLGAG

-1733 VWEFFWPLLEGAALV
+1733 VWEFFWPLLEGAGLV

-1755 REPGYLASLIVEQ
+1755 RDPEYLASLICEQ

-1778 MLEAFLS
+1778 MLEAFLA
-1785 EPAAAGCGEVL
+1785 EPAAAGCGGVL

-1808 HVQHR
+1808 HVQQR
-1813 FFELFG
+1813 FFELLG
-1819 DVELHNLYGPTE
+1819 DVDLHNLYGPTE
-1831 ASVDVTAWRCDR
+1831 ASVDVTAWECER
-1843 EQTAGVVPIG
+1843 EQTTGAVPIG

-1858 TCVYVLDA
+1858 TRVYVLDA
-1866 ALGPVPVGAA
+1866 ALNPVPVGAA

-1889 YAGRAAL
+1889 YAGRPGP

-1904 PFERGARMYR
+1904 PFEPGARMYR
-1914 TGDIACWR
+1914 TGDIARWR
-1922 ADGVLEFLGRADEQ
+1922 ADGHLEYLGRADEQ
-1936 VKVRGFRIEPG
+1936 VKIRGFRIEPG
-1947 EVQAVVAAHPRVAQ
+1947 EVQAVVAAHPQVAQ
-1961 AAVIAREDVPGDT
+1961 AAVIAREDIPGET

-1982 DGDGMEQL
+1982 AGDDADGL
-1990 PESVREFAVRQ
+1990 PEVIREFAARQ
-2001 LPEYMVPSAVVV
+2001 LPEYMVPSAVAV
-2013 LSELPLSV
+2013 LDELPLSV

-2027 KALPAPAYTTGTGRG
+2027 KALPAPTYTSGTGRG
-2042 PANAREEIVCA
+2042 PANEREEIVCA
-2053 AFADVLGLESVGVDD
+2053 AFADILGLERVGVDD
-2068 NFFQL
+2068 NFFRL
-2073 GGHSLMGISLVEQ
+2073 GGHSLTGIRLVEQ

-2098 LFQSPTPAG
+2098 LFQAPTPAG

-2116 VEVPANLIPA
+2116 VDVPANLIPA
-2126 DATTITPEMLPLVDL
+2126 DAQEITPEMLTLVDL
-2141 TADEIERIVA
+2141 TTDEIERIA
-2151 TVEGGAA
+2151 AGVEGGAA
-2158 NIGDVYPLAPLQE
+2158 NIADVYPLAPLQE

-2180 DGGEDAYVLRAAL
+2180 EGGEDAYVLRAAL

-2205 EALQLVVDRHD
+2205 EALQRVVDRHD

-2232 VVWRRAVLPVSEV
+2232 VVWRRAVLPVTEAA
-2245 VLAPNT
+2245 LPPDT

-2257 LQAVVGSSMDL
+2257 LQAIVGSSMDL

-2274 RVDYAEL
+2274 RVDYAAL
-2281 PGGGWMALA
+2281 PGGGWMALT

-2308 VRTIVAGRAAELPA
+2308 VRAIVAGRAAELPA
-2322 PMPFRNFVAQT
+2322 PMPFRNFVAQS
-2333 RRGVSLA
+2333 RRGVPLV
-2340 EHERYFARLLA
+2340 EHERYFAGLLA

-2360 GLLNVRGDGAD
+2360 GQLNVRGDGVG
-2371 SVHGV
+2371 SVHTV
-2376 TVFAEELNTRLRET
+2376 TAFSDRLHARLRET

-2399 TLMHVAWARVLA
+2399 TLLHVAWARVLA

-2449 ALTDRHGVLAAVTA
+2449 ALTDRHGVLGAVTA

-2479 VAAQRASGIV
+2479 TAAQRASGIV

-2512 AGEVMEGTRLLLSRE
+2512 AGRVMEGTRLLLSRE

-2538 DNGDGIEVAVDA
+2538 DNADGIEVAVDA

-2557 EVGALVRT
+2557 EVGTLVRT
-2565 ATENLVGALE
+2565 ATENLVDALE
-2575 KALDGGAELPLCE
+2575 KALDGGAELPLSQ
-2588 VQVLGDAERSRL
+2588 VRVLGEDERARL

-2608 AEVPAG
+2608 AEVPGG
-2614 TVVGLFEA
+2614 TVVGRFEA
-2622 QTARTPDAVAIVAD
+2622 QAARTPDAVAVVAD

-2649 NRLAHYLLGQGISAE
+2649 NRLAHYLAGQGVGAE

-2673 GVEMITAMLAVW
+2673 GLEMITALLAVW

-2703 GYMLTDSQVAMV
+2703 AFMLADCQVAMV

-2727 GRLRTVA
+2727 GRIRTVA

-2741 MQLAAAPATAPA
+2741 MQLAAAPTTAPR
-2753 TAVDPGCLA
+2753 TAVDPDCLA
-2762 YMIYTSGSTG
+2762 YVIYTSGSTG

-2784 TNYVATVPPRI
+2784 ANYVATVPPRI
-2795 GYTGPGARHALLQAQ
+2795 GFTEPGARYALLQAQ
-2810 ITDLG
+2810 VTDLG

-2829 HILDEGAVTDPA
+2829 HILQEGAVTDPA
-2841 AVSGYL
+2841 VLSGYL
-2847 AEQGIDHLKVVPSHL
+2847 AEHRIDHLKVVPSHL
-2862 VALSAVAG
+2862 AALSAETG
-2870 LERVLP
+2870 PEQMLP

-2885 AAAPDWVRE
+2885 AAAPGWVRE
-2894 LVTAADGC
+2894 LVAAADGC
-2902 AVFNHY
+2902 AVYNHY

-2919 TRLTAELVAD
+2919 TRLTAELLAD
-2929 GVVPVGTPVGNT
+2929 AVVPAGRPAGNT
-2941 RFYLLDARLQPVSVG
+2941 RFYLLDARLQPVPVG
-2956 VAGELYVAGAQLAR
+2956 VAGELYVSGVQVAR
-2970 GYVRRPGRTAERF
+2970 GYVRRPGLTAERF
-2983 VANPFEPGLRMYRT
+2983 VASPFEPGVRMYRT
-2997 GDRAKWTADGQV
+2997 GDLAKWTAEGQV

-3021 RGHRIEPGEVQ
+3021 RGYRIEPGEVQ

-3041 DQAAVVARQDTPGE
+3041 AQAAVVARQDTLGE
-3055 TRLVAYVVPGAG
+3055 TRLVAYVVPG
-3067 ADGGNLPA
+3067 DGTDGDNLPA
-3075 ELRQFAAEKLP
+3075 LVRQFAAEKLP

-3095 VLDALPLT
+3095 VLDALPLA

-3124 GRGPADAREEIV
+3124 GRGPANAREEIV

-3141 EVLGLERV
+3141 EVLGLEHV

-3172 RAQGVSISVRT
+3172 RARGVSISVRT

-3198 AERITAPANRIPAD
+3198 AERITAPANRIPAG
-3212 AQQIT
+3212 AQEIT
-3217 PQMLSMVELTEQE
+3217 PEMLSMVELTEQE
-3230 IATVAATVPGGA
+3230 IATVVAAVPGGA

-3290 QAMGQVVNRHD
+3290 RAMDQVVNRHD

-3307 VWEGLREPVQVVLR
+3307 VWDGLREPVQVVLR
-3321 HAPLSVTEVALDP
+3321 QAPLSVTEVTLDP
-3334 RSTDPVAELVALGG
+3334 RAADPVAELVALGG

-3354 DPPLITLHVAAAPAG
+3354 DPPLITLHIAAAPG
-3369 GKWLALVRA
+3369 GDGRWLALVRA

-3395 QAFLT
+3395 KAFLT

-3408 PLLFRDFVAQAR
+3408 PLPFRDFVAQAR
-3420 GGVAREEHERYFEAL
+3420 GGVAREEHERYFADL

-3449 DVRGDGTALTR
+3449 DVRGDGAALVR
-3460 NPVEPAPAVDA
+3460 NRVEPAPDVDA

-3499 SNQPTVVFGTVLSGR
+3499 SNQPAVVFGTVLSGR

-3536 PEPRPGV
+3536 PGQRLGV
-3543 VAAVAAMRSQ
+3543 VAAVAAMRAQ

-3564 LVLAQRASGVTG
+3564 LVLAQRASGVAG

-3600 GELEGTR
+3600 GELDGIR
-3607 LVFANERTNFPL
+3607 LTFANERTNFPL

-3634 DAVAPADGAAV
+3634 DAVAPVDGAAV

-3652 MANLVSALE
+3652 TANLVSALE
-3661 TALDGGPELPLDEV
+3661 TALDGGPELPLDAV

-3688 EWNSTDRGMAAAT
+3688 EWNSTGRGLAAAT
-3701 LPELFATQAAETPG
+3701 LPELFAAQVTATPD

-3723 VRLSYAELDARA
+3723 VSLSYAELDART

-3762 LVVALLAVAKA
+3762 LVVALLAVVKA
-3773 GGAYLPLDRSYPA
+3773 GGAYLPLDLSYPA
-3786 ERIARMLA
+3786 QRIAHMLA
-3794 DSSPTLLLTDGRD
+3794 DSAPVLLLTDGRG
-3807 TVATAGLA
+3807 TLATTGLA
-3815 RVALDEEETARE
+3815 RVAPGAEETARE
-3827 LAGIAEGPLQQAELR
+3827 LAGLSEAPLRPAELR

-3854 YTSGSTGRPK
+3854 HTSGSTGRPK

-3929 KAFLTT
+3929 KDFLTA

-3983 LPGVRLFNGYGP
+3983 LPEVRLFNGYGP

-4008 AADLTEGTASVPI
+4008 AAEVTEAGAAVPI

-4029 VYVLDGALR
+4029 VYVLDAGLR

-4051 GAGLARGYE
+4051 GAGLARGYG

-4068 RFVACPLEPGTRM
+4068 RFVACPLEPGARM
-4081 YRTGDRARWTADGR
+4081 YRTGDRARWTADG
-4095 LVFAGRTD
+4095 LLLFAGRAD
-4103 HQVKVRGFRVEPGE
+4103 HQVKIRGFRVEPGE
-4117 VTEVLSGHPQVAQA
+4117 VAEVLSGHPQLAKA
-4131 AVVARVDASGGPRLV
+4131 AVVTREDASGGPRLV
-4146 AYVVPAGPTGAELPH
+4146 AYVVPTGPAGTELP
-4161 SVREFLADR
+4161 VAIREFLADR
-4170 LPEYLVPAAVA
+4170 LPEYLVPSAVV
-4181 VLDAMPLTANGKL
+4181 VLDTLPLTANGKL

-4200 APAYTTGGGRGPADA
+4200 APAYTTGGGRGPADS

-4228 GLAEVGMD
+4228 GLTEVGMD

-4254 RVREVLGVELP
+4254 RVREVLGAELP

-4278 ARRVGTEKSTRPA
+4278 ARRVRTEKSTRPA